1 MAEITQT
8 AILNVE
14 TSQSVK
20 SVKDLKN
27 QIKDLKDR
35 IVELNAAGEDATA
48 ESTQLGNAMRQLKDL
63 NEDAKR
69 SSQDLGDQLS
79 TAAGAMRGMAGAV
92 STVTGVLSLMGVE
105 SEKGTKL
112 LKVMAA
118 AMSITSGIQA
128 MESGYK
134 AVKSLIGGF
143 RTATQGAKGL
153 GQTLTQAFKSNPL
166 AIILTTVVAITSAL
180 GMMRQKAK
188 EASEAFAEQ
197 MQKAKEAARGLF
209 EYMSENNVSMGK
221 EWGDA
226 YKNGGEQ
233 FAKTLND
240 TINKYVN
247 AVNNTLKDANFD
259 KYDEKLSKLLSSLS
273 DNYDNLTAET
283 AKATKEIAALYIT
296 LGQYTEEEQKT
307 DIEAIAIKEKIF
319 QKTNQINQKQI
330 AELGALKTAY
340 QTLFDSLGKTDYY
353 YTSVAERLQKIT
365 AAQNEAVKKY
375 NATFKDKNEAEK
387 KNAEDEK
394 KRAEE
399 RKRASSEALQRATAN
414 AKKQLEL
421 EKKTIDEQL
430 KLEQAKAKRLYDLDV
445 ETATKKLQNGE
456 ITEKEYNDMLLQLDT
471 QYYTTAQ
478 NQLQKFIDS
487 MGALKEKYKD
497 NKLISEEDLNNI
509 LPESVLE
516 NYLQQIDDA
525 RRALQNAVQE
535 NKTNTLEKEFA
546 AKELQAETEKQNA
559 LNEITRDGF
568 LQRYEIEKKYLSD
581 SLLAFNDYI
590 GQEKELINLELE
602 NENTRYNTISENLK
616 SQMQMMQ
623 EKKDAGLIT
632 ETEYNEGMAQLNQ
645 ENFDNEQEH
654 TEKIIELEQRKR
666 EVKKQTL
673 EAATEIEKAA
683 ANASV
688 EILNGLADYLGENN
702 ESYKGLKIAAALI
715 DTIQG
720 AISAFTAAQSI
731 PPPYGQIVGAVN
743 AAAVTAMGMMNIAKI
758 KQINPKGENGGTSA
772 TPASSSVQTFTTPTT
787 ATIATGATNDFT
799 NMMGEAVEN
808 ANQNNKV
815 YVVLNDIN
823 EAESR
828 RVSVT
833 NSNTF

>member
-8 AILNVE
+8 AILDVQ

-27 QIKDLKDR
+27 QIKDLKDK
-35 IVELNAAGEDATA
+35 IVELNAAGEDTTK
-48 ESTQLGNAMRQLKDL
+48 ETTQLGNAMRQLKDL

-69 SSQDLGDQLS
+69 SSTDLGDQLS
-79 TAAGAMRGMAGAV
+79 TAAGAMKGMAGAV
-92 STVTGVLSLMGVE
+92 SAVTGVMGLMGVE
-105 SEKGTKL
+105 SEKSTKL
-112 LKVMAA
+112 LKVMAS
-118 AMSITSGIQA
+118 AMAITAGIQG
-128 MESGYK
+128 ME
-134 AVKSLIGGF
+134 A
-143 RTATQGAKGL
+143 GAKALKALVGGL
-153 GQTLTQAFKSNPL
+153 
-166 AIILTTVVAITSAL
+166 
-180 GMMRQKAK
+180 
-188 EASEAFAEQ
+188 
-197 MQKAKEAARGLF
+197 AAATKG
-209 EYMSENNVSMGK
+209 
-221 EWGDA
+221 
-226 YKNGGEQ
+226 
-233 FAKTLND
+233 AKTLGGALKAAFSSNPIGLIITAVVTLITVMKSLTD
-240 TINKYVN
+240 ESEELAEAQQEAADKVKKRWEDAAN
-247 AVNNTLKDANFD
+247 AVNDGFENLRNTASIDPNSILDEDEWEKYMEKVGDDAKGVYIKAEIEAK
-259 KYDEKLSKLLSSLS
+259 KYRDYIAKQLAENP
-273 DNYDNLTAET
+273 NY
-283 AKATKEIAALYIT
+283 K
-296 LGQYTEEEQKT
+296 YTEESKKIYREYYEQLKIYAAAYYKYTEKQAWVASAKSGEAWGEARKAMAKT
-307 DIEAIAIKEKIF
+307 KDEYAKTVKEEQDLDKEREK
-319 QKTNQINQKQI
+319 QRKTN
-330 AELGALKTAY
+330 AEN
-340 QTLFDSLGKTDYY
+340 
-353 YTSVAERLQKIT
+353 
-365 AAQNEAVKKY
+365 AAKAAKD
-375 NATFKDKNEAEK
+375 NATKLLNI
-387 KNAEDEK
+387 EK
-394 KRAEE
+394 KRIEE
-399 RKRASSEALQRATAN
+399 E
-414 AKKQLEL
+414 
-421 EKKTIDEQL
+421 L
-430 KLEQAKAKRLYDLDV
+430 KLAQARSKRLYDLDV

-602 NENTRYNTISENLK
+602 NETTRYNTISENLK